1 MKLYRTTRFDVGDSI
16 FIPGDIHLGAT
27 DWKALTL
34 AINAFATY
42 TRRVGRKAKCLVL
55 GDLIDSAYIS
65 RHGKEAQSSFKLDDA
80 QIAAFAM
87 LLKSHQI
94 EPTLAV
100 MGNHENWFKSY
111 AKENPGLDHDH
122 LYPNLYKHF
131 EVVPAEAVVRLN
143 ANLYACHGHQ
153 LRGSC
158 TKYPAQAV
166 LNNYPG
172 SSWVFGHNHRLSLAY
187 RTVYHPDKGRQMHA
201 AMSVGTFYDEAMEL
215 GHPAL
220 SSTAQEHSL
229 GFGVV
234 NLFRNDYFTLSL
246 GTIHPTDEGYTV
258 LLNDQLISESY
269 IFPNPLAKQQTKQQT
284 KQGVTHE

>member
-1 MKLYRTTRFDVGDSI
+1 MKLYKTLRFEAGDAI
-16 FIPGDIHLGAT
+16 FIPGDIHLGSC
-27 DWKALTL
+27 DWEALVVSVKAFSRCAANTK
-34 AINAFATY
+34 
-42 TRRVGRKAKCLVL
+42 RKAKCLVL
-55 GDLIDSAYIS
+55 GDMIDSAYIS
-65 RHGKEAQSSFKLDDA
+65 RHGKEDKSSFKADN
-80 QIAAFAM
+80 AAIETFVEV
-87 LLKSHQI
+87 LNHYGI

-100 MGNHENWFKSY
+100 MGNHENWFKAY

-122 LYPNLYKHF
+122 LYPSLYTHF

-143 ANLYACHGHQ
+143 AHLFACHGHQ

-187 RTVYHPDKGRQMHA
+187 RTIFHPEKGRLMHA
-201 AMSVGTFYDEAMEL
+201 AMSVGTFYDEAEEL

-234 NLFRNDYFTLSL
+234 NLFEDDYFTLSL
-246 GTIHPTDEGYTV
+246 GTVHKTSDGFTV
-258 LLNDQLISESY
+258 LLNDQKTEG
-269 IFPNPLAKQQTKQQT
+269 A
-284 KQGVTHE
+284 E